1 MSDQFLHEAPSGV
14 SSMGFLKKV
23 GAVGVDIVQVSR
35 VKEITERRGERFL
48 RRYFS
53 KGEVDYS
60 LNKCDPYPH
69 LAVRFAAKEAAHKA
83 FSSAG
88 MGSLPLNSF
97 EVAVE
102 PSGVPRLR
110 VADGAS
116 SQLASANVSV
126 SLSHGGDYAVAVVA
140 LFGDVKQSKNDMLR
154 QLE

>member
-1 MSDQFLHEAPSGV
+1 MSDQFLHEAPNGL
-14 SSMGFLKKV
+14 SSMDFHKKV

-88 MGSLPLNSF
+88 MGSLPLSSF

-102 PSGVPRLR
+102 PSGVPRLFI
-110 VADGAS
+110 ADGAS
-116 SQLASANVSV
+116 SHLASGNVSV

-140 LFGDVKQSKNDMLR
+140 ILGDVKQSKNNMSR